1 MLEVGDGYEKTDIRT
16 NDKKI
21 KVACDNQCGACCIRN
36 GWNWYCIGIPH
47 EICTEKSVQ
56 YGVQHRK

>member
-1 MLEVGDGYEKTDIRT
+1 MLEVGDGYEKTDVRT

-21 KVACDNQCGACCIRN
+21 KVACDNQCGACCTRN

-56 YGVQHRK
+56 Y

>member
-1 MLEVGDGYEKTDIRT
+1 MLEVGDGYEKTDVRT

-21 KVACDNQCGACCIRN
+21 KWLVIISVVLVATRN

-47 EICTEKSVQ
+47 EMM
-56 YGVQHRK
+56 H